1 MIKRSDNG
9 FLNDNSNVAKKR
21 GTLSSNRSGLC
32 RKKYFL
38 LDILTEDSFSVCSFF
53 VITMNRYFF
62 EIKDGAFW
70 FAFS

>member
-9 FLNDNSNVAKKR
+9 FLNDNSNGAQKR
-21 GTLSSNRSGLC
+21 AALFSTGVRIV
-32 RKKYFL
+32 RKKIFL
-38 LDILTEDSFSVCSFF
+38 LDILAEDSFSVRSFF